1 MTFEGRT
8 YATLMGSDV
17 DRDGMYLEL
26 EDVTGGSR
34 ETLAEWFYADA
45 DGSLVF
51 TEYRR
56 RAPAAVLAWFREEA
70 ARRLPPS
77 APAV

>member
-17 DRDGMYLEL
+17 NRDGMFLEL
-26 EDVTGGSR
+26 EDVTGGGR
-34 ETLAEWFYADA
+34 DTLAEWFYSDADA
-45 DGSLVF
+45 SMTF
-51 TEYRR
+51 TAYRR
-56 RAPAAVLAWFREEA
+56 RVPAPVLAWFEREA
-70 ARRLPPS
+70 ARRLPPD